1 MSAAPKQDFYK
12 EKLRLVNGDQSEE
25 LWTME
30 CAAPCGF
37 KSQGWATKGLAEAR
51 GKEHANEHETGELMT
66 EIVEFE
72 KQHTS
77 T

>member
-1 MSAAPKQDFYK
+1 MSDAPKQGFKK
-12 EKLRLVNGDQSEE
+12 ETLRLVNGDQSEE

-30 CAAPCGF
+30 CGCSF
-37 KSQGWATKGLAEAR
+37 KSQGWATKALAEAR
-51 GKEHANEHETGELMT
+51 GKEHAREHETGELMT
-66 EIVEFE
+66 DIIEFE